1 MKLMGVGAKVIQL
14 GRALDP
20 TPAIT
25 VVHDRLQEHLVLEA
39 QAAEGAAADPFEA
52 E

>member
-1 MKLMGVGAKVIQL
+1 LIEIDPRYPKVGKKARK
-14 GRALDP
+14 ALQKIMLD
-20 TPAIT
+20 
-25 VVHDRLQEHLVLEA
+25 LEA